1 MTRKDLRIEVLE
13 DLLQQLLDIIDTALR
28 SPNSLDILDATL
40 IGSLGAIDTAVRRL
54 DDIRNAQQS
63 EAVILDLIR
72 PTTEAQS

>member
-72 PTTEAQS
+72 PTMEAKK

>member
-1 MTRKDLRIEVLE
+1 MTRKDLRVEVLE

-72 PTTEAQS
+72 PTMEAEK

>member
-72 PTTEAQS
+72 PTVEAEK

>member
-28 SPNSLDILDATL
+28 SPNTLDILDATL

-72 PTTEAQS
+72 PTMEAEK

>member
-1 MTRKDLRIEVLE
+1 MTHKDLRIEVLE

>member
-1 MTRKDLRIEVLE
+1 MTRKDLRVEVLE

>member
-72 PTTEAQS
+72 PTMEAEK

>member
-28 SPNSLDILDATL
+28 SPNSLETLDATL

-72 PTTEAQS
+72 PTMEAEK

>member
-1 MTRKDLRIEVLE
+1 MTRKDLRVEVLE
-13 DLLQQLLDIIDTALR
+13 ELLQQLLDIIDTALR

-72 PTTEAQS
+72 PTTEAQK

>member
-1 MTRKDLRIEVLE
+1 MTRKDLRVEVLE
-13 DLLQQLLDIIDTALR
+13 DLLQQPLDIIDTALR

>member
-1 MTRKDLRIEVLE
+1 MTRKDLRVEVLE

-72 PTTEAQS
+72 PTIEAEK

>member
-1 MTRKDLRIEVLE
+1 MTRKDLRVEVLE

-28 SPNSLDILDATL
+28 APNSLDILDATL

-72 PTTEAQS
+72 PTMEAEK

>member
-72 PTTEAQS
+72 PTTEAEK

>member
-72 PTTEAQS
+72 PTIEAEK